1 MWSVGCGMLGVGCG
15 MLNVECGTRIFLP
28 QMPQIDTDAM
38 RAESPMTSIAQGKRS
53 DALGKPKRHALQGQK
68 YI

>member
-1 MWSVGCGMLGVGCG
+1 
-15 MLNVECGTRIFLP
+15 
-28 QMPQIDTDAM
+28 MPQIDTDAM

-53 DALGKPKRHALQGQK
+53 DALGKPKRHALGKPKRHALQGQK